1 MLDYYGSIIMGS
13 DEVDSRLIESFKHRC
28 HEDYLL
34 KMIKGLR
41 EEGVLSSEYSVSGW
55 MVFGSGQIH
64 KILTI
69 ELNYLHQKGERK
81 VAFLYCF
88 NKLYDDIDVCR
99 LICEQFDGNKGLFA
113 HFREQIYL
121 KN

>member
-1 MLDYYGSIIMGS
+1 MHRMLDYYGSIILPPE
-13 DEVDSRLIESFKHRC
+13 EVDTGLIASFKHRC

-41 EEGVLSSEYSVSGW
+41 EEGVLASEYSVSGW
-55 MVFGSGQIH
+55 MTFGSGHIH

-99 LICEQFDGNKGLFA
+99 LICDRLDGK
-113 HFREQIYL
+113 Q
-121 KN
+121 K